1 MKTTNPTGMNGIAC
15 VELSAPT
22 AAGLAR
28 MGRLF
33 KALGFSLTHSH
44 ATERVD
50 LYEQHAIR
58 LLVNREP
65 GSFAARFAAE
75 HGPSVASLGLWVADE
90 ARAVAAAVE
99 RGARRYEGPSPFGQ
113 APAIYGVGDS
123 LIHFLDERRDFRL
136 DFNALER
143 PARVPDRGFL
153 VIDHLTNNVEQGTM
167 ARWQRFY
174 QDVLGFTEVRAFDI
188 DGQKTGLHS
197 YALRSPCGKF
207 SIPLN
212 EAKDDR
218 SQIAEYLREHRG
230 AGVQHLAL
238 ASRDLLASLR
248 GLAEAGVETLD
259 IEDDYYAT
267 VFDRVPNV
275 CEDRAALRELKVLID
290 GDPEG
295 YLLQIFTRNVIGPVF
310 FEMIQ
315 RENHLSFGEG
325 NFGALFRSIERDQE
339 RRGVL

>member
-28 MGRLF
+28 IDRLLA
-33 KALGFSLTHSH
+33 ALGFSRTRSH
-44 ATERVD
+44 ATQRVD
-50 LYEQHAIR
+50 LHEQHAIR
-58 LLVNREP
+58 ILVNREP
-65 GSFAARFAAE
+65 GSFAAGFTAE
-75 HGPSVASLGLWVADE
+75 HGPSVCSLGLWVPDS

-99 RGARRYEGPSPFGQ
+99 RGARRYEGPSPFGR
-113 APAIYGVGDS
+113 ATAIHGVGGS
-123 LIHFLDERRDFRL
+123 LIHFLEERRDLRL
-136 DFNALER
+136 DWSALPR
-143 PARVPDRGFL
+143 PVRVPDRGFL
-153 VIDHLTNNVEQGTM
+153 AIDHLTNNVEQGTM

-174 QDVLGFTEVRAFDI
+174 QDVLGFTEVRSFDI
-188 DGQKTGLHS
+188 DGAKTGLHS
-197 YALRSPCGKF
+197 YALRSPCGTF

-248 GLAEAGVETLD
+248 GLAAAGVETLD
-259 IEDDYYAT
+259 IEGDYYDT
-267 VFDRVPNV
+267 VFDRVPLV
-275 CEDRAALRELKVLID
+275 REDRGALRAHKVLID
-290 GDPEG
+290 GDHDG
-295 YLLQIFTRNVIGPVF
+295 YLLQIFTRNVIGPIF

-315 RENHLSFGEG
+315 RENHRSFGEG